1 MARKWVDMPLKK
13 NAKQNNFSPPSYP
26 LLVYFYVLYFFIFS
40 SSSCAICPF
49 LFSFFYHCPSFTSF
63 LYLFLSSSS
72 SSLFSL
78 CFPPF
83 LAYSSSSS
91 SNLKRSLYHSPIFP
105 FIALPRILI
114 SISLS
119 LSLSS
124 SLPFSHPKRVT
135 LFSPFFHF
143 TFYYLSFSFFLF
155 FLFLFLFYLILPT
168 IPPFSSTFIQSLHL
182 FGFFYARL
190 CVSIFS
196 LSHLSC
202 LFLS

>member
-13 NAKQNNFSPPSYP
+13 KRKTKQFLSS
-26 LLVYFYVLYFFIFS
+26 LLPTSSLFLRSLFFIFS
-40 SSSCAICPF
+40 SLSCAICPF

-155 FLFLFLFYLILPT
+155 FLFNFLFYLILPT

-182 FGFFYARL
+182 FVFFML
-190 CVSIFS
+190 VCVFLFS